1 MNTTSRTLESFD
13 DCVLADAEDPIRS
26 VRDEFDLPVGV
37 LYFDGNSLGPRPRSA
52 SACVERVVHEEW
64 GTSLIRSWNTAGW
77 FDLPVR
83 LGDKLAPLLGA
94 GQGQVAVTDST
105 SINLFKCLAAALSIA
120 KQTQPTRRVIVSERD
135 NFPTDLYIAEG
146 IIGFLDNGYE
156 LRLIDD
162 PAELPAAVDSDT
174 AVVMLSHANYR
185 TGYLYDMSAVTAQM
199 HERGALM
206 IWDLAHSAGA
216 VEIDLVGANADF
228 AVGCTYKYLNGGPG
242 SPAFLWVN
250 ERNLH
255 AGRQPLSGWWG
266 HARPFAMEPGYEAH
280 DGIRRF
286 LIGTQPI
293 TALSLV
299 ECGLD
304 IALRVDMAEIRQK
317 SLALTDL
324 FIALVEQRCAGFG
337 LELITPLEHDRRGSH
352 VSFVHSEGYSIMK
365 ALIARGVIG
374 DYREPGVL
382 RFGVTPLYIGYADV
396 WNAVDALRD
405 ILESSSWD
413 RPEFRERDAVT

>member
-1 MNTTSRTLESFD
+1 MTSTLGRS
-13 DCVLADAEDPIRS
+13 LADCISADSEDPLRS
-26 VRDEFDLPVGV
+26 FREEFEIPAGV
-37 LYFDGNSLGPRPRSA
+37 LYFDGNSLGARPRA
-52 SACVERVVHEEW
+52 SLACAERVILKEW
-64 GTSLIRSWNTAGW
+64 GTDLIRSWNTAGW
-77 FDLPVR
+77 FDLPIR

-94 GQGQVAVTDST
+94 GPGQVAVTDST
-105 SINLFKCLAAALSIA
+105 SINLFKALAAALSIA
-120 KQTQPTRRVIVSERD
+120 AQNQATRRVIVSERD

-146 IIGFLDNGYE
+146 LISFLDRGYE

-162 PAELPAAVDSDT
+162 PSELASVVAADT

-185 TGYLYDMSAVTAQM
+185 TGNLYDMAAVTAQVR
-199 HERGALM
+199 ERGALM

-216 VEIDLVGANADF
+216 LEIDLVGADADF

-242 SPAFLWVN
+242 SPAFIWVN
-250 ERNLH
+250 ERNLY
-255 AGRQPLSGWWG
+255 AGQQPLSGWWG
-266 HARPFAMEPGYEAH
+266 HARPFAMEPAYEAH

-286 LIGTQPI
+286 LIGTQPM

-304 IALRVDMAEIRQK
+304 IALRVDMADLRKK

-324 FIALVEQRCAGFG
+324 FIELVQERCAGFG
-337 LELITPLEHDRRGSH
+337 LELITPLAHASRGSH
-352 VSFVHSEGYSIMK
+352 VSFVHPEGFSIMK

-382 RFGVTPLYIGYADV
+382 RFGVTPLYLGYADV
-396 WNAVDALRD
+396 WNAVEALRD
-405 ILESSSWD
+405 ILETGSWD
-413 RPEFRERDAVT
+413 HPEFRERDAVT